1 MGESDTVLL
10 TGATGLLGK
19 EILRALLQSGRC
31 ESVLVLIRTGQRDPQ
46 ARFDALLDDS
56 LRGEFVRRVEPVWAD
71 LEQDRLGLTP
81 SAYERLAARLTHVIH
96 SAAAVDFALPYDA
109 ARAANVDG
117 TVRLVELAA
126 QAKHLRAFAHVSTAH
141 VAGRRTGSIAENELE
156 HGCGFVNFYEQTK
169 YEAEQYLRERM
180 GELPIAVYRT
190 TTLIGDGRSGA
201 VRQFNFFHNAI
212 RLCYHGLLPAFPGDP
227 CGHIDLIPADW
238 AAKAIR
244 YLCMQKF
251 EPGATYHVC
260 AEPQRSFCLQ
270 ELIDATFTALESSP
284 HAKRRAFR
292 KPAILSPSEF
302 DAMLQAAQQGGRGK
316 VVSLVKPLGYFLPHL
331 ALPKVFGAER
341 LHRGLRDRSDLSV
354 PDIRTYYPKVVDYCL
369 QTHWGRA

>member
-1 MGESDTVLL
+1 MGESDAVLL

-19 EILRALLQSGRC
+19 EILRALLQSGQC
-31 ESVLVLIRTGQRDPQ
+31 GSILVLIRAGPRDPQ
-46 ARFDALLDDS
+46 ARFDALIDDS
-56 LRGEFVRRVEPVWAD
+56 LRGEFMHRVEPVWAD

-81 SAYERLAARLTHVIH
+81 PAYERLAARFTHIIH
-96 SAAAVDFALPYDA
+96 STAAVDFALPHDA

-126 QAKHLRAFAHVSTAH
+126 RAKHLKAFAHVSTAH

-156 HGCGFVNFYEQTK
+156 HQCGFVNSYEQTK

-180 GELPIAVYRT
+180 GELPIAVYRS

-212 RLCYHGLLPAFPGDP
+212 RLCYHGLLPALPGDP
-227 CGHIDLIPADW
+227 RGHIDLIATDW
-238 AAKAIR
+238 AAEVIR

-260 AEPQRSFCLQ
+260 AEAPRSYTLQ
-270 ELIDATFTALESSP
+270 ALIDATICALESSP
-284 HAKRRAFR
+284 HAKRRVFR
-292 KPAILSPSEF
+292 KPAILPAAEF
-302 DAMLQAAQQGGRGK
+302 DALLQAAQESGRGK
-316 VVSLVKPLGYFLPHL
+316 IVSLVKPLGYFLPHL
-331 ALPKVFGAER
+331 ALPKVFDAQR
-341 LHRGLRDRSDLSV
+341 LHQGLHDRPDLTA